1 MSKPEPHGSKLKALL
16 VNSKLPSTDKARVQQ
31 AIAKYEQLKLDLDS
45 LKDLETLLEDK
56 VNLINKYKKHVDFEL
71 IYNSPNDFLYRQNG
85 QLKLSNSILEEF
97 IPYFVD
103 QRLVPGLTHVTDLTH
118 GSKSSFSGLSFGGS
132 IQPLNRGGVFLKVK
146 DQDFALAK
154 KHKITIEEVANSENK
169 FTKDFDVA
177 YFAAEIKTNLDKTMF
192 QEASQ
197 TANELKIAVTGSKY
211 LLLCEYLDMTPIN
224 TKLTAI
230 DEVIILRQAKR
241 LSSNIRDRFSTVA
254 GRQGYASEYEKFLDD
269 NPLSLSSFQRLVNH
283 IKEAFP
289 ESLEIDQNQVLR
301 RGYF

>member
-1 MSKPEPHGSKLKALL
+1 MSKPDPHGSKLKALL
-16 VNSKLPSTDKARVQQ
+16 VNKKLNSTDMPRVQQ
-31 AIAKYEQLKLDLDS
+31 AIVKYEQLKSDLDS
-45 LKDLETLLEDK
+45 LDDLKTLLEDK
-56 VNLINKYKKHVDFEL
+56 VNLINVYKKHIDFEL

-97 IPYFVD
+97 IPYFID
-103 QRLVPGLTHVTDLTH
+103 ERLIPGIKHIAELSY

-132 IQPLNRGGVFLKVK
+132 IQPLNKGGVFLKVK

-169 FTKDFDVA
+169 FTKDFEVA

-230 DEVIILRQAKR
+230 DEVVILRQAKR
-241 LSSNIRDRFSTVA
+241 LSSNIRKNFDTVK
-254 GRQGYASEYEKFLDD
+254 GRQSYAGEYEKFLDQ
-269 NPLSLSSFQRLVNH
+269 NPLSVTSFKRLITHLN
-283 IKEAFP
+283 EAFP
-289 ESLEIDQNQVLR
+289 ASLEVDQSAVLK

>member
-1 MSKPEPHGSKLKALL
+1 MEKLEPHGNKLNSLI
-16 VNSKLPSTDKARVQQ
+16 VNPKLPSSDKIRVENT
-31 AIAKYEQLKLDLDS
+31 IKKYESLKSNLDKLDNI
-45 LKDLETLLEDK
+45 ETLLEDK
-56 VNLINKYKKHVDFEL
+56 VRLINDYKKHIDFEL

-97 IPYFVD
+97 IPYFID
-103 QRLVPGLTHVTDLTH
+103 ERLIPGLTHISDLTC
-118 GSKSSFSGLSFGGS
+118 GSKSSFSGLSFGNS
-132 IQPLNRGGVFLKVK
+132 IQALNQGGVFLKVK

-154 KHKITIEEVANSENK
+154 KHKITIEEIANSKNF

-241 LSSNIRDRFSTVA
+241 LSSNIRNKFSSAV
-254 GRQGYASEYEKFLDD
+254 GRKSYSREYEKFLDT
-269 NPLSLSSFQRLVNH
+269 NPLSINSFKRLIFH
-283 IKEAFP
+283 INEAFP
-289 ESLEIDQNQVLR
+289 ESLEVDQNKVLK

>member
-1 MSKPEPHGSKLKALL
+1 MSKVEPHGSKLKALL
-16 VNSKLPSTDKARVQQ
+16 VNKKLDASDKPRVQQ
-31 AIAKYEQLKLDLDS
+31 AIDKYEELKKNLDKLNNVQ
-45 LKDLETLLEDK
+45 TLLEDK
-56 VNLINKYKKHVDFEL
+56 VNLINLYKKHIDFEL

-97 IPYFVD
+97 IPYFID
-103 QRLVPGLTHVTDLTH
+103 KRLIPGLTHIVDLTH

-132 IQPLNRGGVFLKVK
+132 IQPLDKGGVFLKFK

-154 KHKITIEEVANSENK
+154 KHKITIEEVANSTNRFSKE
-169 FTKDFDVA
+169 FDVA

-224 TKLTAI
+224 TRLTAI

-241 LSSNIRDRFSTVA
+241 LSSSIRENFSEAA
-254 GRQGYASEYEKFLDD
+254 GRQAYATEYEKFLDD
-269 NPLSLSSFQRLVNH
+269 NPLSLSSFKRLIAHLN
-283 IKEAFP
+283 EAFP
-289 ESLEIDQNQVLR
+289 ESLEIDQNQVLK

>member
-1 MSKPEPHGSKLKALL
+1 MSKHEPHGSKLKAL
-16 VNSKLPSTDKARVQQ
+16 VANSKLAVNDKLRVEQ
-31 AIAKYEQLKLDLDS
+31 AIEKYENLKIELSS
-45 LKDLETLLEDK
+45 LNSLESLLEDK
-56 VNLINKYKKHVDFEL
+56 VNLINQYKKHVDFEL

-97 IPYFVD
+97 IPYFID
-103 QRLVPGLTHVTDLTH
+103 KRLIPGLTHIVALSY

-132 IQPLNRGGVFLKVK
+132 IQPLDKGGVFLKVK

-154 KHKITIEEVANSENK
+154 KHKITIEEVANSANK

-197 TANELKIAVTGSKY
+197 TANELKTAVTGSKY

-224 TKLTAI
+224 TRLTAI

-241 LSSNIRDRFSTVA
+241 LSSAIRENFSTVK
-254 GRQGYASEYEKFLDD
+254 GRQAYASQYEQFLDE
-269 NPLSLSSFQRLVNH
+269 NPLSVNSFERIISHL
-283 IKEAFP
+283 KDAFP
-289 ESLEIDQNQVLR
+289 ESLEVDQAAVLK

>member
-1 MSKPEPHGSKLKALL
+1 MNKPEPHGSKLKALL
-16 VNSKLPSTDKARVQQ
+16 VNKKLTASDKPRVQK
-31 AIAKYEQLKLDLDS
+31 AIENYELLKKNLINLVSLD
-45 LKDLETLLEDK
+45 TLLKDK
-56 VNLINKYKKHVDFEL
+56 VNLINNYKKHIDFEL
-71 IYNSPNDFLYRQNG
+71 IFNSPNDFLYRQNG

-97 IPYFVD
+97 IPYFID
-103 QRLVPGLTHVTDLTH
+103 ERLIPGLTHILDLSY

-132 IQPLNRGGVFLKVK
+132 IQPLDKGGVFLKVK

-154 KHKITIEEVANSENK
+154 KHKITIEEVANSANK
-169 FTKDFDVA
+169 FSKNFDVA

-197 TANELKIAVTGSKY
+197 TANELKTAVTGSKY

-224 TKLTAI
+224 TRLTAI

-241 LSSNIRDRFSTVA
+241 LSSSTRENFSTVT
-254 GRQGYASEYEKFLDD
+254 GRKAYAAQYEQFLDN
-269 NPLSLSSFQRLVNH
+269 NPLSINSFKRLISHLND
-283 IKEAFP
+283 AFP
-289 ESLEIDQNQVLR
+289 ESLEIDQTAVLT

>member
-1 MSKPEPHGSKLKALL
+1 MSNPEPHGSKLRALL
-16 VNSKLPSTDKARVQQ
+16 VNQKLDSTDIPRVNE
-31 AIAKYEQLKLDLDS
+31 AIEKYEQLKSDLGDLD
-45 LKDLETLLEDK
+45 DLETLLEDK
-56 VNLINKYKKHVDFEL
+56 VSLINAYKKHIDFEL

-97 IPYFVD
+97 IPYFID
-103 QRLVPGLTHVTDLTH
+103 ERLVPGLAHITDLSY

-154 KHKITIEEVANSENK
+154 KHKITIEEVANSQNK

-224 TKLTAI
+224 TRLTAI

-254 GRQGYASEYEKFLDD
+254 GRQGYATEYEQFLDD
-269 NPLSLSSFQRLVNH
+269 NPLSLNSFTRLVNH
-283 IKEAFP
+283 LKDAFP

>member
-16 VNSKLPSTDKARVQQ
+16 SNSKLPSIDKSRVEEAIEKYSELKQQ
-31 AIAKYEQLKLDLDS
+31 LDNLANID
-45 LKDLETLLEDK
+45 TLLEDK
-56 VNLINKYKKHVDFEL
+56 VKLINTYKKHIDFEL
-71 IYNSPNDFLYRQNG
+71 IFKSPNDFLYRQNG

-97 IPYFVD
+97 IPYFID
-103 QRLVPGLTHVTDLTH
+103 GRLIPGIKHIAELSY

-132 IQPLNRGGVFLKVK
+132 IQPLNKGGVFLKVK

-154 KHKITIEEVANSENK
+154 KHKITIEEVANSENR

-241 LSSNIRDRFSTVA
+241 LSSNIRKNFDTVI
-254 GRQGYASEYEKFLDD
+254 GRNEYVVEYEEFLDK
-269 NPLSLSSFQRLVNH
+269 NPLSLTSFKRLINH
-283 IKEAFP
+283 LNEAFP
-289 ESLEIDQNQVLR
+289 ASLEVDQTAVLK

>member
-1 MSKPEPHGSKLKALL
+1 MSKPDPHGSKLKALL
-16 VNSKLPSTDKARVQQ
+16 VNKKLNSTDMPRIQQ
-31 AIAKYEQLKLDLDS
+31 AIGKYEQLKSDLDS
-45 LKDLETLLEDK
+45 LDDLETLLEDK
-56 VNLINKYKKHVDFEL
+56 VNLINVYKKHIDFEL

-97 IPYFVD
+97 IPYFID
-103 QRLVPGLTHVTDLTH
+103 ERLIPGIKHIAELSY

-132 IQPLNRGGVFLKVK
+132 IQPLNKGGVFLKVK

-169 FTKDFDVA
+169 FTKDFEVA

-230 DEVIILRQAKR
+230 DEVVILRQAKR
-241 LSSNIRDRFSTVA
+241 LSSNIRKNFDTVK
-254 GRQGYASEYEKFLDD
+254 GRQSYADEYEEFLDQ
-269 NPLSLSSFQRLVNH
+269 NPLSVTSFKRLITHLN
-283 IKEAFP
+283 EAFP
-289 ESLEIDQNQVLR
+289 ATLEVDQSAVLK